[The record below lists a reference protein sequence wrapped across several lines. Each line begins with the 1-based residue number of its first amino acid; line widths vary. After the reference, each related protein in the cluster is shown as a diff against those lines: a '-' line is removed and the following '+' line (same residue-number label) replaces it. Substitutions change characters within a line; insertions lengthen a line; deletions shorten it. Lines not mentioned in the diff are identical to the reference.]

1 MRYQRTMIVLAKND
15 QHCSDKST
23 SKEKNTL
30 VRYLRTLIVKVLSLY
45 PSLSTHRTLFR
56 PTHEGARPRTSVSS
70 QSCVL
75 RQANIDLLGYPTTRT
90 YTYRSFPYY
99 ALISPPGVSYSSPR
113 VLTRYVSRVYP
124 SPA

>member
-45 PSLSTHRTLFR
+45 PSLSTHRTSFR

-75 RQANIDLLGYPTTRT
+75 RQAYMYLRGYPTTRT
-90 YTYRSFPYY
+90 HTYRSLSWSV
-99 ALISPPGVSYSSPR
+99 LISPPGVF
-113 VLTRYVSRVYP
+113 VLVT
-124 SPA
+124 